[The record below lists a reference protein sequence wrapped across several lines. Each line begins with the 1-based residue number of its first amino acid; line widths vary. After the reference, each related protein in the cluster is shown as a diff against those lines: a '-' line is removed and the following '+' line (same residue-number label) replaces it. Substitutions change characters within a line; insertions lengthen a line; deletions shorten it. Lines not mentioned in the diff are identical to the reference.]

1 MRHLPPSICL
11 IVLLLAA
18 VTGPL
23 VWRTL
28 PPPETEAGA
37 TPSYLP
43 SVEAA
48 RVRLPF
54 EDGHLERLGPMQPG
68 VVIIGDSMVGRV
80 HAEHLDGLLGVPVA
94 PIIQLASSSGF
105 WYLALKNWVVASGIT
120 PQWTLVMFRDTNL
133 TDLMFRL
140 LEGHREKLDTV
151 ARDLEPELDAVVA
164 RRLAGSWYQAHH
176 LLDDVYGID
185 AARTRVE
192 PALTN
197 WPARVLAGRLG
208 GTRLQRDVND
218 RFALE
223 RLRPMPISDMSVVS
237 DNDADFHAN
246 VDASVLP
253 LMLSLAR
260 EHGLRLVFVR
270 TQRRA
275 PGGGLRPESPAMAQ
289 YMRDLRAYIEAGGAA
304 LIDDQYDQEIL
315 RLPYDDLDHIDPAGR
330 IPYTEILARKL
341 RALPQ

>member
-1 MRHLPPSICL
+1 MRPLRPSLCL
-11 IVLLLAA
+11 VVLLLAA

-23 VWRTL
+23 VWRTMAPL
-28 PPPETEAGA
+28 EAEAGA

-48 RVRLPF
+48 RVRRPF
-54 EDGHLERLGPMQPG
+54 DDGHLVRLAPMQPG

-80 HAEHLDGLLGVPVA
+80 HAEHLDGLLGTPVA
-94 PIIQLASSSGF
+94 PIIQLASSSGY
-105 WYLALKNWVVASGIT
+105 WYLALKNWVVASGIK
-120 PQWTLVMFRDTNL
+120 PRWTLIMFRDTNL

-140 LEGHREKLDTV
+140 LDGDRWKLDEA

-164 RRLAGSWYQAHH
+164 RRLAGSWYQAHR
-176 LLDDVYGID
+176 LLDQAYGVE

-192 PALTN
+192 PALTA
-197 WPARVLAGRLG
+197 WPARVLAGNVG
-208 GTRLQRDVND
+208 GTLLQREVND

-223 RLRPMPISDMSVVS
+223 QLRPMPISDMSVVS

-260 EHGLRLVFVR
+260 EHGHRLVFVR

-275 PGGGLRPESPAMAQ
+275 PGGGLRPESPALVK
-289 YMRDLRAYIEAGGAA
+289 YMRDLRAYVEARGAV
-304 LIDDQYDQEIL
+304 LIDDQHDQEIL